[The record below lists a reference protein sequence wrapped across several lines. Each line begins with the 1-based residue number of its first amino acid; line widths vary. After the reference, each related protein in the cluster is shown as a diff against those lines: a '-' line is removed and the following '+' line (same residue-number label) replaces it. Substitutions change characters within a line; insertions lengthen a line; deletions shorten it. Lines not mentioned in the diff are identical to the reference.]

1 MNLRSLI
8 NSRRVIQDERIR
20 DAVKSCCQ
28 LASGGLV
35 QEGDIE
41 KLASVA
47 QAEWS
52 CWKTGVELTC
62 FGVKLL
68 RICEL
73 EGRPFYGAPG
83 LYCRSY
89 KDSGKFVLGKQ
100 GEEMSSK
107 GVHGADGAL
116 HLDKSVS

>member
-1 MNLRSLI
+1 M
-8 NSRRVIQDERIR
+8 IQDERIR

-83 LYCRSY
+83 LYCAVIRAVENLSLQSRV
-89 KDSGKFVLGKQ
+89 KNCP
-100 GEEMSSK
+100 
-107 GVHGADGAL
+107 
-116 HLDKSVS
+116 